1 MDIGGERW
9 PGEGCAPIPFHGAVE
24 GVHSIDKKQVKGA
37 EISLTLEM
45 GVVQTQ
51 SFFDTF

>member
-1 MDIGGERW
+1 MDIGGARW
-9 PGEGCAPIPFHGAVE
+9 RGEGCAPIPFHAAVE
-24 GVHSIDKKQVKGA
+24 GVHSIDNGQVKGA

-45 GVVQTQ
+45 GVVKTQ